1 MTDFRDRK
9 VLVTGAG
16 NGIGLLMAE
25 RIAMRGGRLIL
36 WDVDAIALEKA
47 RARVASLGDVLD
59 VHACDLSDRESIEA
73 AAARVIAGHGG
84 VDVLINNA
92 GIVSGKRLLEDS
104 DEAIVKTFSV
114 NTLALFRTVRAF
126 LPGMMDAGSGHIV
139 TIASASG
146 IAAAPRL
153 TVYSASKAAAIGFD
167 EALRLELGRD
177 GAPIRTTV
185 VCPFYIATGMFEGV
199 RTRFPALLPI
209 LEPGYVADRIV
220 AAIEGDRARLV
231 LPRFVMTTYLLRVLP
246 VAWFDALLDFFGVTH
261 SMDDFT
267 GRGDRDRRR
276 AR

>member
-1 MTDFRDRK
+1 MTDFRDRN
-9 VLVTGAG
+9 VLVTGAAS
-16 NGIGLLMAE
+16 GIGLLMAE
-25 RIAMRGGRLIL
+25 RIATRGGRLIL
-36 WDVDAIALEKA
+36 WDVDAAALETA
-47 RARVASLGDVLD
+47 RARVAALGDVLSA
-59 VHACDLSDRESIEA
+59 HACDLGDRASIEA
-73 AAARVIAGHGG
+73 AAARVVAEHGR

-92 GIVSGKRLLEDS
+92 GIVSGKRLLEQS
-104 DEAIVKTFSV
+104 DEAIVETFSV

-126 LPGMMDAGSGHIV
+126 LPGMLDARSGHIV

-153 TVYSASKAAAIGFD
+153 TAYSASKAAAIGFD

-185 VCPFYIATGMFEGV
+185 VCPFFIATGMFDGV
-199 RTRFPALLPI
+199 RTRFPMLLPI

-220 AAIEGDRARLV
+220 AAIEADHARLV
-231 LPRFVMTTYLLRVLP
+231 LPRFVMTTYLLRLLP
-246 VAWFDALLDFFGVTH
+246 VAWFDRLLDFFGVTH

-267 GRGDRDRRR
+267 GHGDRDRRR

>member
-36 WDVDAIALEKA
+36 WDVDSVALEKA
-47 RARVASLGDVLD
+47 RARVASLGDVLAVD
-59 VHACDLSDRESIEA
+59 ACDLSDRESIEA
-73 AAARVIAGHGG
+73 AAARVIGEHGG

-92 GIVSGKRLLEDS
+92 GIVSGKRLLEQS
-104 DEAIVKTFSV
+104 DDAVVKTFSV

-126 LPGMMDAGSGHIV
+126 LPGMIEARSGHIV

-167 EALRLELGRD
+167 EALRLELARD

-267 GRGDRDRRR
+267 GRDDRDRRR